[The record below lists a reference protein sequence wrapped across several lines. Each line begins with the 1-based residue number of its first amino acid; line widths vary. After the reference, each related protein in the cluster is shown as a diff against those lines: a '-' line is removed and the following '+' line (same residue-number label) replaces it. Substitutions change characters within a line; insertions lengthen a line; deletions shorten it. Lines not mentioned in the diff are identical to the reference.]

1 MSEELRKDI
10 VDGKI
15 VDWQKLE
22 VSELEKMKEKLQEK
36 EKEILA
42 KIDEELEK

>member
-22 VSELEKMKEKLQEK
+22 VSELEKMKEKLQAK